1 MLRELAILKMLDDR
15 WPIVIDLIKCAKSEH
30 AEVNEL
36 CIQQRSLLL
45 WFDVNDDGATLTKAI
60 LELSSLQQYVIS
72 HSSISPCGRTLVRV
86 EIYF

>member
-15 WPIVIDLIKCAKSEH
+15 WPMVTDLIKCAKSMN

-36 CIQQRSLLL
+36 CVQRSQLRL
-45 WFDVNDDGATLTKAI
+45 WFDVNDDGTALISVISK
-60 LELSSLQQYVIS
+60 LSLLQQHQFQCS
-72 HSSISPCGRTLVRV
+72 RISPCGRTLVRV